1 MEIEAGEQLPGED
14 HEVTELEHHIQ
25 KRNFWALVWAQA
37 ASVGYGA
44 LRTSFLAVIVARYTS
59 SALAISFAVT
69 ANRFLQPVVNPFIGR
84 HSDKTKSR
92 HGRRKPFMVVGLVSM
107 GLSLAAVPIAG
118 SYWPLVA
125 IASAGSLGAAAY
137 RIPRF
142 SVTPEIFGQKRWATM
157 GVAIGAAGIL
167 PNAVMQ
173 GFINRTWEQ
182 DQELTFVVA
191 GIACVVGGILL
202 AFMMIEPSEMQAAHA
217 DAVSSHTLKE
227 RLTEMRSHRN
237 LMTLMVAGAISAI
250 GTQGIPP
257 LYVIYAGEVLGVGGK
272 TVAAAA
278 IFQGAAIA
286 IVAGP
291 AVWIGLKADRHYAG
305 MLCAASGSILC
316 LAALAPS
323 DIVMISALG
332 VVGAFVGIIVAVN
345 LGTVVVLLFPREM
358 LAEMA
363 AIWSSFTVLGSLV
376 TIYGTGLMVDVFGNY
391 RLIWVFPAIGFAGSA
406 LVLRKLDLPK
416 RHRHPDIKDLKE
428 TMNSSFAQGF
438 KRVSRVTPEE
448 VPET

>member
-1 MEIEAGEQLPGED
+1 METDTGELLPGED
-14 HEVTELEHHIQ
+14 HEVDELEHHIQ
-25 KRNFWALVWAQA
+25 KRNFWALVWSQA

-69 ANRFLQPVVNPFIGR
+69 ANRFFQPAVNPFIGR

-92 HGRRKPFMVVGLVSM
+92 HGRRKPFMVVGLISM

-125 IASAGSLGAAAY
+125 IASAGSLGAASY

-142 SVTPEIFGQKRWATM
+142 SVTPEIFGQKRWAAM
-157 GVAIGAAGIL
+157 GVAIGAAGVI
-167 PNAVMQ
+167 PNALMQ

-191 GIACVVGGILL
+191 GIACVIGGILL
-202 AFMMIEPSEMQAAHA
+202 AFMMIEPAEMQAAHA
-217 DAVSSHTLKE
+217 EAVTDHSLRE

-237 LMTLMVAGAISAI
+237 LMVLMVAGSISAI
-250 GTQGIPP
+250 GAQGIPP

-278 IFQGAAIA
+278 ILQGVAIA
-286 IVAGP
+286 VVAGP
-291 AVWIGLKADRHYAG
+291 AVWVGLKADRHYAG
-305 MLCAASGSILC
+305 MICAASGSVLC

-323 DIVMISALG
+323 DIVTISALG
-332 VVGAFVGIIVAVN
+332 VLGAFAGIVVAVS

-363 AIWSSFTVLGSLV
+363 AIWSSGTVLGSLV
-376 TIYGTGLMVDVFGNY
+376 TIYGTGLMVDYFGNY
-391 RLIWVFPAIGFAGSA
+391 RLIWVFPAIGFAGSS
-406 LVLRKLDLPK
+406 LVLRRLDLPE
-416 RHRHPDIKDLKE
+416 RHRHPDIKDLKKA
-428 TMNSSFAQGF
+428 MNSSFSQGF
-438 KRVSRVTPEE
+438 GRAGRSNSQENPEE
-448 VPET
+448 